1 MFIRFVIFSLLIC
14 LSYEISD
21 KVLSRSSELLRGF
34 NTREFQSKEP
44 SKQRDEVPRFLLNLY
59 RKRTLLHRSG
69 VNQRDSEIVRVF
81 FREPA
86 GDGEHTGPL
95 HHGFYFNLSS
105 IEAKEKVKKAQLRI
119 YKKAPLGQNTEGRF
133 KIRVLRLKN
142 FQNRNIGVLVASHL
156 VSYKE
161 KVGRWI
167 SFDVSAAVKHWKDKP
182 EENFGLSLTVEGV
195 KAFPNDFRIG
205 AHGKRAPFLV
215 TYTKNPLKMPTTQ
228 KNCSSSQVADDEE
241 EYVPQNVSTTARNRV
256 RRSSTL
262 KRCRRRW
269 VYVQFKKLKWNW
281 IIAPS
286 GYSANYCEGICP
298 NVLDMHLEPTNH
310 AILQSILHRLDSR
323 IPAPLCAP
331 TKLHGI
337 SVLYKT
343 SDRSIALT
351 EYGGMVVSSCGCQ

>member
-1 MFIRFVIFSLLIC
+1 MFSLSLA
-14 LSYEISD
+14 
-21 KVLSRSSELLRGF
+21 
-34 NTREFQSKEP
+34 
-44 SKQRDEVPRFLLNLY
+44 
-59 RKRTLLHRSG
+59 
-69 VNQRDSEIVRVF
+69 
-81 FREPA
+81 A

-105 IEAKEKVKKAQLRI
+105 IAANEKIKRAQLRI
-119 YKKAPLGQNTEGRF
+119 YKKVPLGQSTEGHF

-142 FQNRNIGVLVASHL
+142 FQNRNSGVHVDSHL

-161 KVGRWI
+161 KVGRWM
-167 SFDVSAAVKHWKDKP
+167 SFDVTAAVKFWRDKP
-182 EENFGLSLTVEGV
+182 EENFGLSLTIEGEN
-195 KAFPNDFRIG
+195 AFPNDFRIG

-215 TYTKNPLKMPTTQ
+215 TYTKNPLKPPKAL
-228 KNCSSSQVADDEE
+228 KNCSSSQVPEDEE
-241 EYVPQNVSTTARNRV
+241 EYVSQNVSTTARRV
-256 RRSSTL
+256 RRSSPP

-331 TKLHGI
+331 TKLHAI